1 MEKDTRSIAQTDQA
15 EPSAAQTELAA
26 RIAEQLAARI
36 TEQNVREAV
45 ARRVAEHDA
54 RDLRREAVESR
65 AAELDERE
73 RALAARE
80 QLIRSLEDRVDETRR
95 RLDERLQKIKDRR
108 AYAHAAPVPGFRSPS
123 IELRLSSD
131 FRVPSVN
138 ETYFGAGTNL
148 DEDRWW
154 SLQLGKNPSL
164 AA

>member
-1 MEKDTRSIAQTDQA
+1 MENRTRSIATTDQA
-15 EPSAAQTELAA
+15 EPSAEQTELAT

-36 TEQNVREAV
+36 TEQNVREAA
-45 ARRVAEHDA
+45 ARQVAERDA
-54 RDLRREAVESR
+54 RQHYREAVEAR
-65 AAELDERE
+65 TAELDERE

-95 RLDERLQKIKDRR
+95 RLDGRLQKIKDRR
-108 AYAHAAPVPGFRSPS
+108 TTAVPVPAFRLPS
-123 IELRLSSD
+123 IELKLGSG

-138 ETYFGAGTNL
+138 ETYFDAGTHL

-154 SLQLGKNPSL
+154 SLQLGKPSL